1 VIFTGSPRIL
11 ITGARGFVG
20 RVLVARLLE
29 LLPPGGELVLVD
41 ASQGPLQA
49 RCRNISADI
58 TDAARVKEVI
68 EAEQPSHLIHLAA
81 IAAVTAATTDARHAW
96 AVNCG
101 GTQNL
106 ALAVAEF
113 APDCRFVF
121 CSSAEVYGSSF
132 IGAAPLD
139 ETALLQP
146 MNAYGAAKAAAD
158 IMIGQM
164 ARHDLKAIRLRPV
177 NHTGPGQSAQFVVPA
192 FAQQI
197 ARIERGES
205 APIIS
210 VGDLSS
216 ARDFLD
222 VRDVVDAYARTLM
235 MFDDI
240 ENGSIINVASGTPRI
255 VRGILDELL
264 ALSRIKIE
272 ISVDPARLRKS
283 DTPVVACDAALARRI
298 LQWQPTRAWQDTLRS
313 VLDYWRL
320 QT

>member
-1 VIFTGSPRIL
+1 MTFVGSPRIL
-11 ITGARGFVG
+11 ITGAHGFVG
-20 RVLVARLLE
+20 RYLTARLLE
-29 LLPPGGELVLVD
+29 LLPPSGELVLVD
-41 ASQGPLQA
+41 THTETPQA
-49 RCRNISADI
+49 QCRNISLDI
-58 TDAARVKEVI
+58 TDAAGV
-68 EAEQPSHLIHLAA
+68 EQIIKSERPTHLIHLAA
-81 IAAVTAATTDARHAW
+81 IAAVTAATADARQAW
-96 AVNCG
+96 AVNFG

-106 ALAVAEF
+106 ALAVAAF

-121 CSSAEVYGSSF
+121 CSSAEVYGASF
-132 IGAAPLD
+132 IGAGQLD

-197 ARIERGES
+197 ARIERGEG
-205 APIIS
+205 APRIS

-222 VRDVVDAYARTLM
+222 VRDVVEAYARALM
-235 MFDDI
+235 IFDEI
-240 ENGSIINVASGTPRI
+240 RNGSAINVASGTTHV
-255 VRGILDELL
+255 VRDILDDLL

-272 ISVDPARLRKS
+272 IAVDPARLRKS
-283 DTPVVACDAALARRI
+283 DTPVVVCDAALARRI
-298 LQWQPTRAWQDTLRS
+298 LQWEPKQAWGDTLRS
-313 VLDYWRL
+313 VLEFWRT
-320 QT
+320 QA

>member
-1 VIFTGSPRIL
+1 MTFTGSPRIL
-11 ITGARGFVG
+11 ITGAHGFVG

-29 LLPPGGELVLVD
+29 LLPPGGELVLVG
-41 ASQGPLQA
+41 ASRGMLQT
-49 RCRNISADI
+49 RCRNLLADV
-58 TDAARVKEVI
+58 TDAVQVEEIVK
-68 EAEQPSHLIHLAA
+68 AEQPTHLIHLAA
-81 IAAVTAATTDARHAW
+81 IAAVTAATADARRAW
-96 AVNCG
+96 AVNFG
-101 GTQNL
+101 GTLNL
-106 ALAVAEF
+106 ALAVAAF

-158 IMIGQM
+158 ILIGQM
-164 ARHDLKAIRLRPV
+164 ARHDLKAIRVRPV
-177 NHTGPGQSAQFVVPA
+177 NHTGPAQNVQFVVPA

-197 ARIERGES
+197 ARIERGEL

-240 ENGSIINVASGTPRI
+240 ENGSVINVASGTPR
-255 VRGILDELL
+255 VVQGILDDLL
-264 ALSRIKIE
+264 AMSRIKIN
-272 ISVDPARLRKS
+272 ITIDPARLRKS

-298 LQWQPTRAWQDTLRS
+298 LQWQPRHAWQDTLRS

-320 QT
+320 QK

>member
-1 VIFTGSPRIL
+1 MTFVGSPHIL
-11 ITGARGFVG
+11 VTGAHGFVG
-20 RVLVARLLE
+20 RYLTARLLE
-29 LLPPGGELVLVD
+29 LLPPSGELVLVD
-41 ASQGPLQA
+41 THSGTPQA

-58 TDAARVKEVI
+58 TDAARVEEVI
-68 EAEQPSHLIHLAA
+68 KAEQPTHLIHLAA
-81 IAAVTAATTDARHAW
+81 IAAVTAATADARQAW
-96 AVNCG
+96 AVNFG

-106 ALAVAEF
+106 ALAVAAF
-113 APDCRFVF
+113 APDCRLVF
-121 CSSAEVYGSSF
+121 CSSAEVYGASF
-132 IGAAPLD
+132 TDAGKLD

-177 NHTGPGQSAQFVVPA
+177 NHTGAGQSVQFVVPA

-205 APIIS
+205 APKIS

-222 VRDVVDAYARTLM
+222 VRDVVEAYARALM

-240 ENGSIINVASGTPRI
+240 KNGSAINVASGATH
-255 VRGILDELL
+255 VVGDILGDLL

-272 ISVDPARLRKS
+272 IAVDPERLRKS
-283 DTPVVACDAALARRI
+283 DIPVVVCDAALARRI
-298 LQWQPTRAWQDTLRS
+298 LQWQPRHAWQDTLRS
-313 VLDYWRL
+313 VLEFWRT